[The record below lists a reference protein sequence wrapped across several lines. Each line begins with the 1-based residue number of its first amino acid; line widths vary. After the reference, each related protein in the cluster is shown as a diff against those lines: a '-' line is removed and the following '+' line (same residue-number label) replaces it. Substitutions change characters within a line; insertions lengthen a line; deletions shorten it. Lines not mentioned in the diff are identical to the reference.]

1 MSSGYRPAYAT
12 DRHVMLFP
20 RHLPN
25 MKTLIQRVEIV
36 QRATTL
42 TVRTYPLSNIR
53 GISCNIGSP
62 RLVARI
68 G

>member
-1 MSSGYRPAYAT
+1 
-12 DRHVMLFP
+12 
-20 RHLPN
+20 
-25 MKTLIQRVEIV
+25 MKTLIQRVAIV